1 MSIEEKRREAFE
13 EHARKKGLDLGYR
26 NYPGIGQFYTCART
40 LLAWESWSAAL
51 DSVEIELPQPWTEA
65 FMKSESM
72 LQDCKFAIEA
82 CGLKV
87 KV

>member
-13 EHARKKGLDLGYR
+13 AWALSQGMNIKSDLTVFDYA
-26 NYPGIGQFYTCART
+26 YSRT
-40 LLAWESWSAAL
+40 ENAWRIWNAAL